1 MGQERGRPEDL
12 TGRQSG
18 VTIPVRGWG
27 PSTQGSQMPKTAP
40 SQTTKSALVEPA
52 PFRLGTRERRLIHL
66 LVEVASGCRKRLGL
80 REYRDRGERA
90 MTALTLEGVTWAL
103 DKLGYP
109 PARYEEV
116 LREYA
121 PVEARERRQAGE
133 RKRSQRAPEPEP
145 EPVLEPAPQTE
156 VPSSNVPDVL
166 DVPEK
171 GWIR

>member
-1 MGQERGRPEDL
+1 
-12 TGRQSG
+12 
-18 VTIPVRGWG
+18 
-27 PSTQGSQMPKTAP
+27 MPKTAP
-40 SQTTKSALVEPA
+40 SQTPKPALVEPA
-52 PFRLGTRERRLIHL
+52 SFRLGTRERRLIHL

-80 REYRDRGERA
+80 REYRDRGERV

-109 PARYEEV
+109 PARYDEV

-121 PVEARERRQAGE
+121 PVEVRERHQARGE
-133 RKRSQRAPEPEP
+133 KRSQWAP
-145 EPVLEPAPQTE
+145 EPVLEPTPESEA
-156 VPSSNVPDVL
+156 SSFNTL